1 MTIWNETLLR
11 ATPFVNFL
19 KKGDFFS
26 KPYHGD
32 ADVLVTSDPR
42 FAMKISTSDDLD
54 GFLSWEDVI
63 DEIPDNYSIYI
74 LDTEKKKIE
83 RYKNLTKVIEDNIK
97 KLSSFGFLLR
107 SDVHIYDSYYYET
120 DDALYFT
127 LTKFKGNSCSKEFE
141 NYLAAYSFKSD
152 RIKILRLEADF
163 DYSTFLGLKNNI
175 FYFWN
180 FKEYRL
186 VGITPRDFF

>member
-63 DEIPDNYSIYI
+63 DEIHDNFQFSEIVDEE
-74 LDTEKKKIE
+74 LK
-83 RYKNLTKVIEDNIK
+83 
-97 KLSSFGFLLR
+97 
-107 SDVHIYDSYYYET
+107 
-120 DDALYFT
+120 
-127 LTKFKGNSCSKEFE
+127 
-141 NYLAAYSFKSD
+141 
-152 RIKILRLEADF
+152 
-163 DYSTFLGLKNNI
+163 KNNW
-175 FYFWN
+175 FGYMN
-180 FKEYRL
+180 GNYHNADEKLLMDGEYRVFEDQMYGAVNSIFQFYANDEFPAIWEKVL
-186 VGITPRDFF
+186 QVYLHDGFPCGWEGDRENGRIVVFSNY